1 MKQKSLGIWSALVLL
16 VVTTAC
22 QKTSPTRPSDDGAS
36 GQTASVTDAVTGVTL
51 TAPSLV
57 TPTVNQQFKNVEQP
71 ITLTIKNA
79 VTTGTTA
86 LTYSFE
92 VAADAAFAS
101 KVYTKDGAAAGSGT
115 TALKIDKL
123 TPNKSYFWRARASSG
138 SLAGP
143 YTDARGVG
151 IGPEVILSQPVNGDP
166 QPNATVGEQPTLN
179 VNNVA
184 RTGPAGPVF
193 YRFEISEAASFAS
206 LVYSATVAERTDRSF
221 TPHDVAIKLVEKIYF
236 WRVIATDPANA
247 VVSAASATSAMNVQP
262 FSLLQAIILDSPDNF
277 AFFAETA
284 KITSLVMGPS
294 GINVDFTKKNGPN
307 RWPDITP
314 PGFSGQIEY
323 CLGMAW
329 KIDGRWYAS
338 APIEMWNDRL
348 EGGGPP
354 QDYALNWFYN
364 PIRWAP
370 MTFHQP
376 TPGETIGFFVVA
388 GDVRGFN
395 SNQKVQERSNV
406 VLIPMPDSGGA
417 SFSFGAS
424 TGSTISLST
433 RRR

>member
-1 MKQKSLGIWSALVLL
+1 MKQKSLCLWSALALL

-22 QKTSPTRPSDDGAS
+22 TKSSPTRPTDGTAS

-51 TAPSLV
+51 TAPTLV

-79 VTTGTTA
+79 VTSGTTP
-86 LTYSFE
+86 LTYTFE
-92 VAADAAFAS
+92 VATDAAFAA
-101 KVYTKDGAAAGSGT
+101 KVYTKDGVAAGTGT

-123 TPNKSYFWRARASSG
+123 TANKSYFWRARATSG

-143 YTDARGVG
+143 FTDPRGFGV
-151 IGPEVILSQPVNGDP
+151 GPEVILAQPVNGDP

-179 VNNVA
+179 VNNVG
-184 RTGPAGPVF
+184 RSGPNGPIF
-193 YRFEISEAASFAS
+193 YRFEISETTAFTA
-206 LVYSATVAERTDRSF
+206 LVYTATVAERTDRPF
-221 TPHDVAIKLVEKIYF
+221 TGHDVTTKLLERTYY

-247 VVSAASATSAMNVQP
+247 VTSAASAPSAMNVQP
-262 FSLLQAIILDSPDNF
+262 FSLQQATILDSPDNF

-284 KITSLVMGPS
+284 KITDLVLGPS
-294 GINVDFTKKNGPN
+294 GINVDFTKKNGPD
-307 RWPDITP
+307 RWPDIIP
-314 PGFSGQIEY
+314 PGFSGPIQY

-338 APIEMWNDRL
+338 APIEMWNDRA

-364 PIRWAP
+364 PARWAP

-376 TPGETIGFFVVA
+376 QVGETIGFFVVA

-395 SNQKVQERSNV
+395 SNQKYQERSNV
-406 VLIPMPDSGGA
+406 VMVPMPDGGGA
-417 SFSFGAS
+417 SFSFG
-424 TGSTISLST
+424 
-433 RRR
+433 R